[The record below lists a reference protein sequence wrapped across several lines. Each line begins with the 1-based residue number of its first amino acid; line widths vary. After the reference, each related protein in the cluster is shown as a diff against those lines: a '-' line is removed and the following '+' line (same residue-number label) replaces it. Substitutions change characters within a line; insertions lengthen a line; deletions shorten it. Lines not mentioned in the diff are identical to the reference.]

1 VHCSKSFECQV
12 PDVAADKCRNALE
25 LTYYSVECWTAK
37 TANDYTILSIQEFSD
52 MRRRYL
58 TSVAKH
64 AAVARLFPACLATLL
79 SVFLAN
85 AAQAQIGSERYSSIV
100 IDAQSGEVLEAA
112 SADDVRYPASL
123 TKMMTIYL
131 LFEALRDRRI
141 TLNQIVPVSAHS
153 ASMSPSKLGLLPGTM
168 ITVEQALLGLVTKS
182 ANDAAAALGELL
194 GGDEDRFAQMMTLRA
209 RALGM
214 SRTTFRNASG
224 LPDSNQLSTARDLA
238 LLARHLVQDY
248 PIEYR
253 YFSTPNFVFHGR
265 TIWNHDHMLQS
276 YPGADGLKT
285 GYTEASGC
293 NLVTSA
299 VRGDVRL
306 IGVVLGAS
314 NGSERDLHMAALLDQ
329 GYERLGVPVGR
340 YTAPPSRFP
349 ALVASASAATLPHLA
364 IRLAALR
371 GFVHSAPQFGAES
384 SPRDRYRTPTRL
396 HGVSAFRVSTRLG
409 HHTRS

>member
-1 VHCSKSFECQV
+1 MQCSIARQLRWLPTFGNNR
-12 PDVAADKCRNALE
+12 RNTLE
-25 LTYYSVECWTAK
+25 LTYFFVECWTAK
-37 TANDYTILSIQEFSD
+37 SAIDYTIPSSQGFSG
-52 MRRRYL
+52 MPCRLLPSL
-58 TSVAKH
+58 TRSVAT
-64 AAVARLFPACLATLL
+64 RLLPACLAVAFGVSLP
-79 SVFLAN
+79 S
-85 AAQAQIGSERYSSIV
+85 AAQAQIGSDRYSSIV
-100 IDAQSGEVLEAA
+100 VDAQTGEVLEAA
-112 SADDVRYPASL
+112 SADDVRFPASL
-123 TKMMTIYL
+123 TKMMTIYM
-131 LFEALRDRRI
+131 LFEAVRDRRI
-141 TLNQIVPVSAHS
+141 SLNQMVPVSAH
-153 ASMSPSKLGLLPGTM
+153 AAAMSPSKLGLVPGTA

-194 GGDEDRFAQMMTLRA
+194 GGDEARFAQMMTLRA

-224 LPDSNQLSTARDLA
+224 LPDIEQLTTARDLA

-248 PIEYR
+248 PVEYR

-265 TIWNHDHMLQS
+265 TIWNHDRMLQS

-314 NGSERDLHMAALLDQ
+314 TGSERDLHMAALLDQ

-340 YTAPPSRFP
+340 YAAPPTRFP
-349 ALVASASAATLPHLA
+349 ALIASASAATLPHLT

-371 GFVHSAPQFGAES
+371 GFVRPAPQFGADIM
-384 SPRDRYRTPTRL
+384 PRERFHTARRPHATS
-396 HGVSAFRVSTRLG
+396 VSHLPARAARR
-409 HHTRS
+409 TRS